1 MKKRFNIEI
10 EVEFDEKDEEFYL
23 GDSLVKENLE
33 LLLKNA
39 SEDENCITK
48 IKISGGTV
56 SE

>member
-33 LLLKNA
+33 LLLKNS